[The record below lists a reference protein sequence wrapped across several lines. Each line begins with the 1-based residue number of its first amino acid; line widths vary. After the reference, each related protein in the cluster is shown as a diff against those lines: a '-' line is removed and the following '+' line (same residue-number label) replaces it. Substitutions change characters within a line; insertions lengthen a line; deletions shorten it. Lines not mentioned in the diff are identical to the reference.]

1 MENWVIAAYNKT
13 SKEKQTN
20 ITIKQGK
27 YDDSDD
33 KETNKPRILIIHHA
47 FHFGLLDWILCF
59 NTFFLTLL

>member
-1 MENWVIAAYNKT
+1 MLKWKIESLQLTTKQAK
-13 SKEKQTN
+13 KKQTN

-47 FHFGLLDWILCF
+47 FHFGLLD
-59 NTFFLTLL
+59 